1 MTYMAKNGDILNAM
15 LRISAMR
22 EQFCSKWLRYVNR

>member
-1 MTYMAKNGDILNAM
+1 MVKYETNPFLYY

-22 EQFCSKWLRYVNR
+22 EQFSLRTADRDR